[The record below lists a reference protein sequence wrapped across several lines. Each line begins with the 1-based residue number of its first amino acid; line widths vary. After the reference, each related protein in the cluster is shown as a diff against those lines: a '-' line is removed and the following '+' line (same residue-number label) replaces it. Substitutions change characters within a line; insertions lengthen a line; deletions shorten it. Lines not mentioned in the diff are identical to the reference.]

1 MQRSILDRFIN
12 KYNLGGS
19 AESVLWA
26 SDGKKSLK
34 TKFITD
40 DKNVLGIVSTTEF
53 SLNEDAEIG
62 VYETAQLR
70 SLLGVLDEDITVK
83 VNRKDN
89 GEAYSVLFRDSSTK
103 TTFILADKSVIPD
116 VPNLKQLPEYD
127 IKINLDSKF
136 ANTFVKGKNAL
147 PDTETFAL
155 VSKDGKAEVI
165 IGYSAATNTNRVTID
180 TDLTEGDGIDRT
192 IQFSARYMKEIL
204 TANKEARG
212 GTLEISSQ
220 GLAHVTFDL
229 DGFNVDYFLVEIATA

>member
-1 MQRSILDRFIN
+1 MQKTVLDRFIA

-19 AESVLWA
+19 AESVLWT
-26 SDGKKSLK
+26 SVGKSKLG

-40 DKNVLGIVSTTEF
+40 DKNVLGIISTTDF

-70 SLLGVLDEDITVK
+70 SLLSVLDEDITVK
-83 VNRKDN
+83 VNRKDDN
-89 GEAYSVLFRDSSTK
+89 EPYSVLIRDSSTK
-103 TTFILADKSVIPD
+103 ATFILADKSVIPD
-116 VPNLKQLPEYD
+116 VPNLKELPEYD
-127 IKINLDSKF
+127 IKINLDNKF

-155 VSKDGKAEVI
+155 ISENGKAEII
-165 IGYSAATNTNRVTID
+165 IGYSAATNTNRVTIN
-180 TDLTEGDGIDRT
+180 TDLSEGDGINRT

-212 GTLEISSQ
+212 GTLAISSQ
-220 GLAHVTFDL
+220 GLAHVTFDV
-229 DGFNVDYFLVEIATA
+229 DGFEVDYYLVEIQTA